1 MKKIG
6 FIGLGNMGKG
16 MSINLAKENH
26 KIIGYDINHNTYNY
40 FKDQSIIIAE
50 NLNYLMNET
59 EIIITM
65 LPDGSAVKKVWSEII
80 NYSKPN
86 QYLIDCSTIDVKTSI
101 EMQMLAKKK

>member
-26 KIIGYDINHNTYNY
+26 KIIGYDINHSTYDY
-40 FKDQSIIIAE
+40 FKDQNVLVAE
-50 NLNYLMNET
+50 NLNSLMNES

-65 LPDGSAVKKVWSEII
+65 LVEICKYSA
-80 NYSKPN
+80 
-86 QYLIDCSTIDVKTSI
+86 SI
-101 EMQMLAKKK
+101 